1 MSCPF
6 YYRGYAAILSDSRAL
21 FQGLALQVGAH
32 SNLPFKSQPTRALE
46 RPLLL
51 AKFGH
56 N

>member
-6 YYRGYAAILSDSRAL
+6 YYRGYAAILSDSRAP
-21 FQGLALQVGAH
+21 FQGLALKQGAH
-32 SNLPFKSQPTRALE
+32 LPFKSQLTRALG